1 MIIAKDV
8 GKVYEEGNRALHDV
22 NFMIENGEFV
32 FLVGASGAGKSTL
45 IKMFLREIT
54 PSEGE
59 FIINDVN
66 ISKLTH
72 RDIPYFRRGLG
83 VVFQDFRLLED
94 KTVYENI
101 EFAMI
106 VVGASQ
112 RVRRKKIPEILSQVG
127 LSGRA
132 KAYPSQLSGGEK
144 QRVAIARAI
153 VNSPSVLIADEPTGN
168 LDPETAWE
176 IMALLEDINHK
187 GTTVIVATHAKD
199 IVDTMRKR
207 VVAIE
212 NGTIVRDEEKGV
224 YGYETE

>member
-22 NFMIENGEFV
+22 NFMVEKGEFV

-45 IKMFLREIT
+45 IKMFLREIC

-59 FIINDVN
+59 FIVNNVN
-66 ISKLTH
+66 ISKITH
-72 RDIPYFRRGLG
+72 REIPYFRRSLG

-106 VVGASQ
+106 VVGTPK
-112 RVRRKKIPEILSQVG
+112 RVRRKKIPNILSQVG
-127 LSGRA
+127 LAGRA

-153 VNSPSVLIADEPTGN
+153 VNNPGVLIADEPTGN

-176 IMALLEDINHK
+176 IMALLEEINHK

-199 IVDTMRKR
+199 IVDSMKKR
-207 VVAIE
+207 VIAIE